1 MKLLQDYYNNTN
13 AIFLAHGYVGE
24 VLGKTVHGVL
34 MHSKVFNVVALVD
47 REKVGQD
54 TSKICLG
61 VTKKVPIYKNIYATS
76 LHQPKVMILIGEPSE
91 KNIDEIKGCISM
103 GLDIINSSFVFLRD
117 FPEIIELAE
126 KNNVRLWDLR
136 DVKRIW
142 KSPTGSILNI
152 KAKVVFV
159 TGTDCGLGKRTAAY
173 ELVQEAKIRG
183 IRAAF
188 AATGQ
193 TGLMLGC
200 DGGII
205 LDAILNEHCAGA
217 VEELIVNLDKKGFEL
232 IFLEGQASLMHF
244 GGSNSIVL
252 LHASN
257 PNAIV
262 MVHDPSREFHAA
274 YGTSPIYK
282 MCSLQR
288 EIDIVESLYLDGG
301 NRFKVVAVPTIGD
314 ENIYK
319 VKELTS
325 LPVADVRKHG
335 GPAIILDSILD
346 HLKEEYKWHP
356 QLSMSNSINEYYA
369 N

>member
-1 MKLLQDYYNNTN
+1 MKLLQEIYRNTK

-24 VLGKTVHGVL
+24 ILGKTVHGVL
-34 MHSKVFNVVALVD
+34 MHSKLFDVVALVD
-47 REKVGQD
+47 KHKTGQD
-54 TSKICLG
+54 TSKICSG
-61 VTKKVPIYKNIYATS
+61 VTKKVPIYENIYSAW
-76 LHQPKVMILIGEPSE
+76 LHKPEVMILIGEPSE
-91 KNIDEIKGCISM
+91 KNLDEIKECIKH
-103 GLDIINSSFVFLRD
+103 GLDIINSSFIFLRD
-117 FPEIIELAE
+117 FPELIEMAE
-126 KNNVRLWDLR
+126 QYSVRLWDLR
-136 DVKRIW
+136 DVKRMW
-142 KSPTGSILNI
+142 KSPDGSILNI

-173 ELVQEAKIRG
+173 ELVQEAKLRG

-200 DGGII
+200 DEGII

-257 PNAIV
+257 PHAIV
-262 MVHDPSREFHAA
+262 MVHDPAREYHAA

-301 NRFKVVAVPTIGD
+301 NKFKVVTIPTIGD
-314 ENIYK
+314 ENINE
-319 VKELTS
+319 VKKLTD
-325 LPVADVRKHG
+325 LPVADVRKPG
-335 GPAIILDSILD
+335 GSAIILDAVIA
-346 HLKEEYKWHP
+346 HLEKAYNWSP
-356 QLSMSNSINEYYA
+356 SCYISAS
-369 N
+369 

>member
-1 MKLLQDYYNNTN
+1 MKLPQEVYKNTK
-13 AIFLAHGYVGE
+13 AIFLAHGFVGE
-24 VLGKTVHGVL
+24 ILGKTVHGVL
-34 MHSKVFNVVALVD
+34 MHSKLFDVVALVD
-47 REKVGQD
+47 KHKAGQD
-54 TSKICLG
+54 TSKICPG
-61 VTKKVPIYKNIYATS
+61 VTKQVPIYNT
-76 LHQPKVMILIGEPSE
+76 LHEAVQHEPKVMILIGEPSE
-91 KNIDEIKGCISM
+91 KNLDEIKECIKH

-117 FPEIIELAE
+117 FPELIDMAE
-126 KNNVRLWDLR
+126 QYNVRLWDLR

-142 KSPTGSILNI
+142 KSPTGSILDI

-173 ELVQEAKIRG
+173 ELVQEAKLRG

-217 VEELIVNLDKKGFEL
+217 VEELIVNLDSKGFEL

-257 PNAIV
+257 PHAIV
-262 MVHDPSREFHAA
+262 MVHDPTREFHAA

-282 MCSLQR
+282 MCRLQR
-288 EIDIVESLYLDGG
+288 EIDVVESLYLDGG
-301 NRFKVVAVPTIGD
+301 NRYKVVAVPTIGND
-314 ENIYK
+314 NLKE
-319 VKELTS
+319 VKKITN
-325 LPVADVRKHG
+325 LPVADVRKPG
-335 GPAIILDSILD
+335 GPAIILDAVID
-346 HLKEEYKWHP
+346 HLEKVYSWAP
-356 QLSMSNSINEYYA
+356 EYYISA
-369 N
+369 S

>member
-1 MKLLQDYYNNTN
+1 MSYLQDYYNNTK

-24 VLGKTVHGVL
+24 ILGKTVNGVL
-34 MHSKVFNVVALVD
+34 MHSKVFNVVALID
-47 REKVGQD
+47 KNKAGQD
-54 TSKICLG
+54 TSKICPG
-61 VTKKVPIYKNIYATS
+61 VTKQVPICSTLTEAIK
-76 LHQPKVMILIGEPSE
+76 HKPKVLILIGDPSE
-91 KNIDEIKGCISM
+91 KNMPEIMDAIRC

-117 FPEIIELAE
+117 FPELTELAE
-126 KNNVRLWDLR
+126 TYHVKLWDLR

-142 KSPTGSILNI
+142 KTPTGNILDI

-173 ELVQEAKIRG
+173 ELVLEAKTRG

-217 VEELIVNLDKKGFEL
+217 VEELIVELDKKGFEL

-257 PNAIV
+257 PHAIV
-262 MVHDPSREFHAA
+262 MVHDPTREYHAA

-282 MCSLQR
+282 MCELQR
-288 EIDIVESLYLDGG
+288 EINIVESLYLDGG
-301 NRFKVVAVPTIGD
+301 NKYKVVAVPTIGD
-314 ENIYK
+314 DNIRK
-319 VKELTS
+319 VKNLTN
-325 LPVADVRKHG
+325 LTVADVRQQG
-335 GPAIILDSILD
+335 GPALILDAVLN
-346 HLKEEYKWHP
+346 HLEKEYSWAPECFI
-356 QLSMSNSINEYYA
+356 SAS
-369 N
+369 